1 MCISPKKQSQIEGNV
16 GNPTKRNWKLGGII
30 KTNAIFAELTEKIEL
45 FNQYEMASVH
55 IAALNG

>member
-1 MCISPKKQSQIEGNV
+1 MLSF
-16 GNPTKRNWKLGGII
+16 
-30 KTNAIFAELTEKIEL
+30 FAELTEKIEL